1 MEKKQG
7 KMKEQK
13 KSYSNEE
20 EEEGEERKETKKKE
34 QKDEREEAGKRNAT
48 FCVSVI
54 VEVSSYLLWFS
65 DSVLGCSMAFTV
77 GSWWFKVVLKR
88 WAATVAGWAVFF
100 PAHWPTAAQKYVP
113 RSLDHAVFYH
123 KAKELAEKKKK
134 RRKQKRTRRSCGGS
148 PVRAASFRRWTG
160 APPPTEASERS
171 SGNDQV
177 HLTNRFTYTHPHT
190 AFQIPRRKS
199 TNYREREREREV
211 RGWMG
216 SYLPVNYHPNP
227 SSEAFLWRLSL
238 KSGAVARKATQK
250 AGGSVAKD
258 ADRSSPPTAHFNLDS
273 IQFGVK
279 KKYMKRK
286 KTKTDGGRGR
296 IRCGPLDSKTP
307 PRTVSWIFT
316 KQESRKKCR
325 SQNKKH
331 GGHNR
336 VASSVWPR
344 LVTVP
349 LSRFFRLR
357 TQWTSCLLWIMTLSG
372 PQCWNMLTIILAKA
386 LPLSKLSVFVMLI
399 LHDSSSLSS
408 SRRSVCLFFFVVIA
422 RSAWFW
428 AMTPC
433 LIRFCFLDLYFGLSF
448 SQPIKKVA

>member
-199 TNYREREREREV
+199 TNYRERERER
-211 RGWMG
+211 G
-216 SYLPVNYHPNP
+216 SRLNGVLFTGQLSPESLKWSFFV
-227 SSEAFLWRLSL
+227 EAFAEKRCGRAESDTESRRLS
-238 KSGAVARKATQK
+238 RKRRRPVQP
-250 AGGSVAKD
+250 
-258 ADRSSPPTAHFNLDS
+258 ADRPLQSRFDS
-273 IQFGVK
+273 IWGK

-286 KTKTDGGRGR
+286 KTKRTAAGGGSGAARWTRKRHRAPFLGFLQNR
-296 IRCGPLDSKTP
+296 NREKSAGLKTRNTADTIEWRVRCG
-307 PRTVSWIFT
+307 RVSSPF
-316 KQESRKKCR
+316 
-325 SQNKKH
+325 H
-331 GGHNR
+331 YR
-336 VASSVWPR
+336 V
-344 LVTVP
+344 
-349 LSRFFRLR
+349 
-357 TQWTSCLLWIMTLSG
+357 
-372 PQCWNMLTIILAKA
+372 
-386 LPLSKLSVFVMLI
+386 
-399 LHDSSSLSS
+399 
-408 SRRSVCLFFFVVIA
+408 FFV
-422 RSAWFW
+422 SA
-428 AMTPC
+428 
-433 LIRFCFLDLYFGLSF
+433 LNGLLVCCGLWRYRVLSAG
-448 SQPIKKVA
+448 IC

>member
-1 MEKKQG
+1 
-7 KMKEQK
+7 
-13 KSYSNEE
+13 
-20 EEEGEERKETKKKE
+20 
-34 QKDEREEAGKRNAT
+34 
-48 FCVSVI
+48 
-54 VEVSSYLLWFS
+54 
-65 DSVLGCSMAFTV
+65 
-77 GSWWFKVVLKR
+77 
-88 WAATVAGWAVFF
+88 
-100 PAHWPTAAQKYVP
+100 
-113 RSLDHAVFYH
+113 
-123 KAKELAEKKKK
+123 
-134 RRKQKRTRRSCGGS
+134 
-148 PVRAASFRRWTG
+148 
-160 APPPTEASERS
+160 
-171 SGNDQV
+171 
-177 HLTNRFTYTHPHT
+177 
-190 AFQIPRRKS
+190 
-199 TNYREREREREV
+199 
-211 RGWMG
+211 
-216 SYLPVNYHPNP
+216 
-227 SSEAFLWRLSL
+227 
-238 KSGAVARKATQK
+238 
-250 AGGSVAKD
+250 
-258 ADRSSPPTAHFNLDS
+258 
-273 IQFGVK
+273 
-279 KKYMKRK
+279 MKRK

-448 SQPIKKVA
+448 SQPIKKVAKIGWSMRIRRRSFICYILFVSSTWRRKNIFICLISLWDSFHLSCLIKIRYAFIFFFQQPVWNSIDLLSYIVYVRLYLKNFKGIRLFIPEFCFVGDAFIFNFNESFEQYFIN